1 MATTNTP
8 TTPTPDV
15 LANVAILR
23 KSSSIRKVR
32 VESLGQE
39 IHYVPPSIRVMMLF
53 ARAKQEGDKDNSLE
67 TLDAVAEAVSRL
79 VVDANGSPVW
89 SKDDTLDLD
98 SSLALEILN
107 CILTD
112 NNADSTTNPTA
123 EGNASKTTPG

>member
-1 MATTNTP
+1 MTTTNTP
-8 TTPTPDV
+8 TTPDV

-23 KSSSIRKVR
+23 KASSIRKVR
-32 VESLGQE
+32 VESLDRE

-79 VVDANGSPVW
+79 VVDETGAPIW
-89 SKDDTLDLD
+89 TKDDTLDLD

-112 NNADSTTNPTA
+112 NNADSTTNPTTQ
-123 EGNASKTTPG
+123 GNASKTTPG